1 MNRTYCVCGW
11 CLHIFRRHW
20 QWISSWICVTL
31 RIQFRHVSPRS
42 QSATPFQVLMCLGAV
57 CIFFIVFSILQ
68 LQCKMGFFQKT
79 CFAIPLHVSFPFP
92 SPSILL
98 ASPESLQA
106 RCFIFL
112 SMDRHL
118 ICDCWQY
125 HIISLGKIWNT
136 TNKNIGRYP
145 KIVSVSPKLRNPRFI
160 KLSGRIPVF
169 NSEPQK

>member
-1 MNRTYCVCGW
+1 MNIMNRTYCVCGW

-125 HIISLGKIWNT
+125 HIISLGKI
-136 TNKNIGRYP
+136 
-145 KIVSVSPKLRNPRFI
+145 
-160 KLSGRIPVF
+160 
-169 NSEPQK
+169 